1 MVANFN
7 KKHIYLRN
15 SYLKFE
21 MDKMS
26 VQNRIFT
33 AYNIEM
39 TTLDYILFNIGTG
52 TDFIHVGKTVF

>member
-1 MVANFN
+1 
-7 KKHIYLRN
+7 
-15 SYLKFE
+15 